1 MALFVMAENMAGIC
15 AGQVLRTND
24 APKYHNAFL
33 ALPVVSIFSLLVIA
47 CITVQNIWS
56 NRKLEQKFPLAN
68 NQVSEENFT
77 AETRKVEND
86 NTVIIVRNIIDES
99 HMEKLLSNIA
109 ATDQQNEKYLNST

>member
-56 NRKLEQKFPLAN
+56 NRKLE
-68 NQVSEENFT
+68 
-77 AETRKVEND
+77 
-86 NTVIIVRNIIDES
+86 
-99 HMEKLLSNIA
+99 
-109 ATDQQNEKYLNST
+109 